1 MNVTVAGADIFYITR
16 GRGPACLV
24 PTLIGVEPYDRQ
36 MPASLDAHLQLVFVD
51 LRGSGRS
58 TGTATDL
65 TFDVVAE
72 DFEAVRRA
80 LGAQQVVVLGHS
92 VLGIPAMEYG
102 RRRPD
107 TVSHVIGAGASPTGD
122 MARLLAR
129 AKPFFEEDASDE
141 RKRLLRDNMAAL
153 GPGATAAASL
163 LAQTPMRFFDPRFDA
178 APLYAGATA
187 KPEVMAHVL
196 GTLIRGWDASA
207 GATNRSPPL
216 LLAHGR
222 HDYAVPYV
230 MWQGVAETMP
240 NTTFRLFDRSGHQPF
255 VEEPE
260 LFTSVVVDWMATHP

>member
-1 MNVTVAGADIFYITR
+1 MNATVAGAEIFFTTR

-24 PTLIGVEPYDRQ
+24 PTLIGTEPYLPQ
-36 MPASLDAHLQLVFVD
+36 MPGSLDAHFQMVFVD

-58 TGTATDL
+58 TGNATDL
-65 TFDVVAE
+65 TFDVLAE

-80 LGAQQVVVLGHS
+80 VGADRVVVLGHS

-102 RRRPD
+102 RRRPE

-129 AKPFFEEDASDE
+129 AKPFFEEDASEE

-153 GPGATAAASL
+153 GPGATAAATL

-178 APLYAGATA
+178 APLYMGATA

-196 GTLIRGWDASA
+196 GTLVRGWAATA
-207 GATNRSPPL
+207 GATGQSPPV

-222 HDYAVPYV
+222 YDYAVPYV
-230 MWQGVAETMP
+230 MWQGVADTLP
-240 NTTFRLFDRSGHQPF
+240 RTTFRLFERSGHQPF
-255 VEEPE
+255 VEEPQ
-260 LFTSVVVDWMATHP
+260 LFTSVVLDWMA